1 MYKAALTA
9 VALVVMLG
17 MVFDQVFAELAVDKY
32 KKIQEEIKI
41 HKDKLESSEKKE
53 LSVLDE
59 LENVDEELKQITRQ
73 IEKEKAQVVE
83 LDENVKAVRQDMLK
97 TEKTITTI
105 RASLKKRLQAIQ
117 RRGFDVDKIVIL
129 LNIESFYDMLRTTR
143 YLSKMSGSE
152 YNQMWIYQDLSNKL
166 SEKEKKLQSLVAQ
179 LKSKAE
185 KLKSSEAALA
195 QKKRQREEILQ
206 SVRKEKALYSSM
218 LKELEATSNRFTG
231 FLEKK
236 ENEMTKKENEASGV
250 GKDFKALRG
259 KLAWPVQGTVAIPYG
274 THHDPQFKTP
284 VYRNGIYIT
293 SEQDP
298 AVKAVYDG
306 KVVFADVF
314 KGLGQVVIL
323 SHGMGY
329 HTVYANLSTIF
340 AKAGDI
346 VKARTTIGNAGTSSL
361 INAVGI
367 YFEIRYKGKP
377 INPLQW
383 LKREN

>member
-9 VALVVMLG
+9 VALVMMLG
-17 MVFDQVFAELAVDKY
+17 MVFEQVFAEVATDKY

-59 LENVDEELKQITRQ
+59 LEKADEELKQITRQ

-83 LDENVKAVRQDMLK
+83 LEENVKAVRQDMLK
-97 TEKTITTI
+97 TEKTIITI

-166 SEKEKKLQSLVAQ
+166 SEKEKKLQSLAAQ

-185 KLKSSEAALA
+185 KLKNSEAALA
-195 QKKRQREEILQ
+195 QKKREREEILH

-236 ENEMTKKENEASGV
+236 ENEMTKKENEASGA
-250 GKDFKALRG
+250 GKDFKALKG
-259 KLAWPVQGTVAIPYG
+259 KLAWPVQGNVAIPYG
-274 THHDPQFKTP
+274 THQDPQFKTP

-346 VKARTTIGNAGTSSL
+346 VKARTTIGSAGTSSL
-361 INAVGI
+361 INDVGI